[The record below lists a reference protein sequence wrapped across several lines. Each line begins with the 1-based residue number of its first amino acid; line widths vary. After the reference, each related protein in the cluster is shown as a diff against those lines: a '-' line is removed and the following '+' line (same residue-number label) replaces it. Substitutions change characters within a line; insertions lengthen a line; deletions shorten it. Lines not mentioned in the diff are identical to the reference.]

1 MNVHAQSQPKAT
13 KSEEAIQ
20 REAGIVDFLMTCSR
34 EDYASGLLIFAT
46 MPATACTYSVDDL
59 RADIIALQS
68 GMERAA

>member
-1 MNVHAQSQPKAT
+1 MNVHARPQRQAI

-46 MPATACTYSVDDL
+46 MPAMPCAYSADDL
-59 RADIIALQS
+59 RADIKALQS
-68 GMERAA
+68 GLEDAA